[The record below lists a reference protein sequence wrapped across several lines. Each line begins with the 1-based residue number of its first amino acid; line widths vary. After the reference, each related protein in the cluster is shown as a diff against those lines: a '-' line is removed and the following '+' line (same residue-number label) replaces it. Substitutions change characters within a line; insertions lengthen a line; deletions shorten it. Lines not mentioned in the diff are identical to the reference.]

1 MKIDGSLPKDQR
13 ILAAAEIIFSMYGY
27 EKATLDQIIALA
39 DVGKGTVY
47 KYFGNKEQLFY
58 KLVIDRNNNFVNNLR
73 LAVAGAENLEQKLLA
88 YFKEMVTFYYDNST
102 LWQII

>member
-47 KYFGNKEQLFY
+47 KYFGNKEQLFISW
-58 KLVIDRNNNFVNNLR
+58 L
-73 LAVAGAENLEQKLLA
+73 
-88 YFKEMVTFYYDNST
+88 
-102 LWQII
+102 